1 MSIDAA
7 IVRDAAGLLEL
18 LSTELDAMRNEL
30 EELGA
35 RLCADPAVVRGH
47 MAELQALDEIGQRSA
62 CLAAI
67 LRAPDMVEA
76 SRSVRL
82 EGLAARLQ
90 G

>member
-1 MSIDAA
+1 MTVDAL
-7 IVRDAAGLLEL
+7 IVRDAAGLLDL

-35 RLCADPAVVRGH
+35 RLCGDPAIVRGH
-47 MAELQALDEIGQRSA
+47 MAELQVLDEIGQRSA

-67 LRAPDMVEA
+67 LRAPDMLEA

-82 EGLAARLQ
+82 DGLAARLRF
-90 G
+90 

>member
-1 MSIDAA
+1 MSSTAR
-7 IVRDAAGLLEL
+7 IVRQPPGLLAL

-35 RLCADPAVVRGH
+35 RLCGDPAIVRGH

-67 LRAPDMVEA
+67 LRAPDMLEA

-82 EGLAARLQ
+82 DGLAARLRF
-90 G
+90 